1 MSEIPNIYVS
11 KRCEHCIELI
21 QILQKLDDIKG
32 NFKIVSIDEEPF
44 PKYIKAV
51 PCMVLGKEIWNA
63 EEIFRMLKESLDSQ
77 TQETSRENHT
87 TPNTNEE
94 ECSSEKECSVDGYCS
109 NGSCLMFSSLN
120 GDDIEENG
128 LDSSYSLFNNEGG
141 DVQQNTIND
150 NNQSRKSREM
160 DSDYEKLL
168 QERNQINPGVG
179 QNGPGRI

>member
-1 MSEIPNIYVS
+1 
-11 KRCEHCIELI
+11 
-21 QILQKLDDIKG
+21 
-32 NFKIVSIDEEPF
+32 
-44 PKYIKAV
+44 
-51 PCMVLGKEIWNA
+51 
-63 EEIFRMLKESLDSQ
+63 
-77 TQETSRENHT
+77 
-87 TPNTNEE
+87 
-94 ECSSEKECSVDGYCS
+94 
-109 NGSCLMFSSLN
+109 MFSSLN